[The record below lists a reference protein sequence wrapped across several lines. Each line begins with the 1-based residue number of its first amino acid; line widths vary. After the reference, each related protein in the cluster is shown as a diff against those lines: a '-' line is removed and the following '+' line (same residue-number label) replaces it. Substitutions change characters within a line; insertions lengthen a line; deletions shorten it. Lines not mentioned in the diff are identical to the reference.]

1 MRVALAFNAL
11 MLYLMLQ
18 IQTVMVSSRELK
30 CVTRFGV
37 FSFGNMN
44 QNPVSSQSFLCQ
56 INAFVPNIAFPLPQ
70 PTPRKQKTLR
80 LSDDF
85 RG

>member
-1 MRVALAFNAL
+1 
-11 MLYLMLQ
+11 MLQ

-44 QNPVSSQSFLCQ
+44 ENLVSSQSVF
-56 INAFVPNIAFPLPQ
+56 
-70 PTPRKQKTLR
+70 
-80 LSDDF
+80 LSD
-85 RG
+85 